1 MTKFLFRLAIVF
13 FFLCHAGE
21 LRAADSVYAFTEAH
35 LMATLPGSHWHLQP
49 KQTQNGMTIYVFKRD
64 PIPDSSGRSII
75 PNFAVVIETID
86 PKTDVVTYSV
96 NKRANNA
103 FHVTDM
109 MFTHKEGPIKI
120 VNAVGYRGTYT
131 DALPHT
137 VYVVH
142 GINGKKGFQIILDT
156 TTETFGAM
164 DAEFLGIL
172 QSISLER

>member
-1 MTKFLFRLAIVF
+1 MKKALSRLIIVF
-13 FFLCHAGE
+13 FFLCHYGE
-21 LRAADSVYAFTEAH
+21 GYAADSVYLFKEAH
-35 LMATLPGSHWHLQP
+35 LMLNIPNSHWHLQP
-49 KQTQNGMTIYVFKRD
+49 KQDKNGFIIYVFKRD

-131 DALPHT
+131 DAFPHT

-142 GINGKKGFQIILDT
+142 GINEKKGFQIILDT

-164 DAEFLGIL
+164 DTEFLGIL
-172 QSISLER
+172 QSIGLER